1 MSPIWGITMTIS
13 IRKLWDAIEDRVKHL
28 EERFQSHEGKR
39 YNPDKG
45 YQQCRTPMGIYYHGQ
60 IKALASF
67 AFNELY
73 ETKSRFRELSDD

>member
-1 MSPIWGITMTIS
+1 MTIS

>member
-1 MSPIWGITMTIS
+1 MTIC
-13 IRKLWDAIEDRVKHL
+13 IKKLWDAIEDRVSFL
-28 EERFQSHEGKR
+28 ETRFKMHEGKT

-73 ETKSRFRELSDD
+73 ETKSRHRELNDD

>member
-1 MSPIWGITMTIS
+1 MTICT
-13 IRKLWDAIEDRVKHL
+13 RKLWDAIEDRVKHL
-28 EERFQSHEGKR
+28 EERFQAHEGKR